1 MFIMRFPFSRTLKL
15 AAASLAF
22 VSQAVLAAPVD
33 FSGELTSSDP
43 VFNRPFTT
51 FALSG
56 VGTAASY
63 DVFNF
68 HVTAAGVYSMQ
79 TLSASFAGGDTFL
92 ALYANAFDASSPLT
106 NLLNVDDDAGVGALS
121 LINQALQADI
131 RYFLVVTS
139 YSNAQFG
146 NYTGRF
152 DTVSGGGQVV
162 LGDAASDV
170 PEPATLALL
179 PLALLGMGLARRRQR
194 N

>member
-1 MFIMRFPFSRTLKL
+1 MFNFQFSRFLKL

-22 VSQAVLAAPVD
+22 ASQAVLAAPVD
-33 FSGELTSSDP
+33 FSGALTESDP

-51 FALSG
+51 FSLSG
-56 VGTAASY
+56 VGTATSY

-68 HVTAAGVYSMQ
+68 HVTADGVYSMQ
-79 TLSASFAGGDTFL
+79 TLSADTRNSDTFL

-106 NLLNVDDDAGVGALS
+106 NLLTIDDDAGAGFLS
-121 LINQALQADI
+121 LISQSLQADV
-131 RYFLVVTS
+131 RYFLVVTT
-139 YSNAQFG
+139 YDNAQFG

-162 LGDAASDV
+162 LSEAASDV

-179 PLALLGMGLARRRQR
+179 PLAMLGMSLARRRQR
-194 N
+194 R

>member
-1 MFIMRFPFSRTLKL
+1 MFNFQFSRFLKL

-22 VSQAVLAAPVD
+22 ASQAVLAAPVD
-33 FSGELTSSDP
+33 FSGALTESDP

-51 FALSG
+51 FSLSG
-56 VGTAASY
+56 VGTATSY

-68 HVTAAGVYSMQ
+68 HVTADGVYSMQ
-79 TLSASFAGGDTFL
+79 TLSADTRNSDTFL

-106 NLLNVDDDAGVGALS
+106 NLLTIDDDAGAGFLS
-121 LINQALQADI
+121 LISQSLQADV
-131 RYFLVVTS
+131 RYFLVVTT
-139 YSNAQFG
+139 YDNAQFG

-179 PLALLGMGLARRRQR
+179 PLAMLGMSLARRRQR
-194 N
+194 R

>member
-1 MFIMRFPFSRTLKL
+1 MFDFKLSRFLKL

-22 VSQAVLAAPVD
+22 ASQAVLAAPVD
-33 FSGELTSSDP
+33 FSGALTESDP
-43 VFNRPFTT
+43 VFHRPFTT
-51 FALSG
+51 FNLSG
-56 VGTAASY
+56 VGTATSY

-68 HVTAAGVYSMQ
+68 HVTADGVYSME
-79 TLSASFAGGDTFL
+79 TLSANFSSSDSFL

-106 NLLNVDDDAGVGALS
+106 NLLRVDDDSGDDALS
-121 LINQALQADI
+121 LIIEALQADV

-139 YSNAQFG
+139 YFNSAFG
-146 NYTGRF
+146 TYTGSF

-179 PLALLGMGLARRRQR
+179 PLAMLGMTLARRRQR
-194 N
+194 R

>member
-1 MFIMRFPFSRTLKL
+1 MLNFKFSRFLKL

-22 VSQAVLAAPVD
+22 ASQAVLAAPVD
-33 FSGELTSSDP
+33 FSGALTESDP

-51 FALSG
+51 FTLSG
-56 VGTAASY
+56 VGTATSY

-92 ALYANAFDASSPLT
+92 ALYANGFDASSPLT
-106 NLLNVDDDAGVGALS
+106 NLLTIDDDSGVGALS
-121 LINQALQADI
+121 LISRALQADT

-139 YSNAQFG
+139 YGNNEFG
-146 NYTGRF
+146 SYTGRF

-179 PLALLGMGLARRRQR
+179 PLALLGMGMARRRQR
-194 N
+194 R

>member
-1 MFIMRFPFSRTLKL
+1 MFNFQFPRFLKL

-22 VSQAVLAAPVD
+22 ASQAVLAAPVD
-33 FSGELTSSDP
+33 FSGALTESDP

-51 FALSG
+51 FSLSG
-56 VGTAASY
+56 VGTATSY

-68 HVTAAGVYSMQ
+68 HVTADGVYSMQ
-79 TLSASFAGGDTFL
+79 TLSADTRNSDTFL

-106 NLLNVDDDAGVGALS
+106 NLLTIDDDAGAGFLS
-121 LINQALQADI
+121 LISQSLQADV
-131 RYFLVVTS
+131 RYFLVVTT
-139 YSNAQFG
+139 YDNAQFG

-162 LGDAASDV
+162 LSEAASDV

-179 PLALLGMGLARRRQR
+179 PLAMLGMSLARRRQR
-194 N
+194 R

>member
-1 MFIMRFPFSRTLKL
+1 MFDFKLSRFLKL

-22 VSQAVLAAPVD
+22 ASQAVLAAPVD
-33 FSGELTSSDP
+33 FSGALTGSDP
-43 VFNRPFTT
+43 VFNRPFST
-51 FALSG
+51 FNLSG
-56 VGTAASY
+56 VGTATSY

-68 HVTAAGVYSMQ
+68 HVTADGVYSME
-79 TLSASFAGGDTFL
+79 TLSASFSSSDTFL

-106 NLLNVDDDAGVGALS
+106 NLLSVDDDSGVGLLS
-121 LINQALQADI
+121 MINQALQADV

-139 YSNAQFG
+139 YYNSAFG
-146 NYTGRF
+146 TYTGSF

-179 PLALLGMGLARRRQR
+179 PLAMLGMTLARRRQR
-194 N
+194 R